1 MTKDNELIVNI
12 NTSDKIRTIAKYSN
26 NFESNKTPF
35 SYGFFLSKWYVK
47 KYSQYQLGSISLENR
62 CQFFKAKFWIIKL
75 DY

>member
-12 NTSDKIRTIAKYSN
+12 NTFDKIRTIAKYSS
-26 NFESNKTPF
+26 NFESNKIPF
-35 SYGFFLSKWYVK
+35 SYGFFFSKWYVK

-62 CQFFKAKFWIIKL
+62 YQFFKAKFWIIKV